1 MTTRVKICGLR
12 TAEALEAAIAAG
24 ADYVG
29 LVIFPPS
36 PRHVDIEEAARLA
49 EAARGRT
56 AVVALT
62 VDPDDVLLDR
72 IAQEVRPDFIQ
83 LHGSES
89 PARVA
94 AIRARLGVAVIK
106 AVKVAT
112 ADDVAAALAYRGA
125 ADLVLFDAMPPK
137 DADRPGGHGAVFDWR
152 LLDGVAD
159 EIDFMLSG
167 GLTPENVADAIRAT
181 GAFAVDVSSGVEEHR
196 GVKSVPLIQAFL
208 AAARGAVPA

>member
-1 MTTRVKICGLR
+1 VTTRVKICGLR

-36 PRHVDIEEAARLA
+36 PRHVDVEAAAGLA
-49 EAARGRT
+49 AVARGRT

-72 IAQEVRPDFIQ
+72 IAHEVRPDFIQ
-83 LHGSES
+83 LHGNES
-89 PARVA
+89 PERVA
-94 AIRARLGVAVIK
+94 AIRARLGTPLIK

-112 ADDVAAALAYRGA
+112 ADDVAEALAYRGV
-125 ADLVLFDAMPPK
+125 ADLLLFDAMPPK

-152 LLDGVAD
+152 LLDGVAKQL
-159 EIDFMLSG
+159 DFMLSG

-181 GAFAVDVSSGVEEHR
+181 GAFAVDVSSGVEERR
-196 GVKSVPLIQAFL
+196 GMKSVPLIRAFL
-208 AAARGAVPA
+208 AAARGGVPA

>member
-1 MTTRVKICGLR
+1 VTTRVKICGLR

-36 PRHVDIEEAARLA
+36 PRHVDVEEAAGLA
-49 EAARGRT
+49 EVARGRT

-62 VDPDDVLLDR
+62 VDPDDALLDR
-72 IAQEVRPDFIQ
+72 IASEVRPDFIQ
-83 LHGSES
+83 LHGGEP

-94 AIRARLGVAVIK
+94 AIRARLGVGVIK

-112 ADDVAAALAYRGA
+112 ADDVAAALAYRDV

-159 EIDFMLSG
+159 QLDFMLSG

-181 GAFAVDVSSGVEEHR
+181 GAFAVDVSSGVEERR
-196 GVKSVPLIQAFL
+196 GVKSVPLIRAFL

>member
-1 MTTRVKICGLR
+1 VTTRVKICGLR

-36 PRHVDIEEAARLA
+36 PRHVDVEEAAGLA
-49 EAARGRT
+49 ELARGRT

-62 VDPDDVLLDR
+62 VDPDDALLDR
-72 IAQEVRPDFIQ
+72 IASEVRPDFIQ
-83 LHGSES
+83 LHGGEP

-94 AIRARLGVAVIK
+94 TIRARLGVGVIK

-112 ADDVAAALAYRGA
+112 ADDVAAALAYRDV

-159 EIDFMLSG
+159 QLDFMLSG

-181 GAFAVDVSSGVEEHR
+181 GAFAVDVSSGVEERR
-196 GVKSVPLIQAFL
+196 GVKSVPLIRAFL
-208 AAARGAVPA
+208 AAARGGVPA

>member
-36 PRHVDIEEAARLA
+36 PRHVDVEEAAGLA
-49 EAARGRT
+49 EVARGRT

-62 VDPDDVLLDR
+62 VDPDDALLDR
-72 IAQEVRPDFIQ
+72 IASEVRPDFIQ
-83 LHGSES
+83 LHGGEP

-94 AIRARLGVAVIK
+94 AIRARLGVGVIK

-112 ADDVAAALAYRGA
+112 ADDVAAALAYRDV

-159 EIDFMLSG
+159 QLDFMLSG

-181 GAFAVDVSSGVEEHR
+181 GAFAVDVSSGVEERR
-196 GVKSVPLIQAFL
+196 GVKSVPLIRAFL
-208 AAARGAVPA
+208 AAARGPVPA